1 MQIIILNRQKKL
13 PISKGAI
20 KTIVINTF
28 KFLLNADSRRLH
40 TDGRRLA
47 RRENLRASAG
57 QLTILYTD
65 NKTIQELNYRFA
77 GKDEPTDVLCFDLS
91 QEGRLI
97 ADIVISTEKAWENSR
112 LFNTSPRW
120 EANLYLVHGILHLLG
135 YRDRKRKDRICMQ
148 RKALWILRRLED
160 NKVS

>member
-1 MQIIILNRQKKL
+1 
-13 PISKGAI
+13 
-20 KTIVINTF
+20 
-28 KFLLNADSRRLH
+28 LH

-120 EANLYLVHGILHLLG
+120 EANLYLVHGILHLFG
-135 YRDRKRKDRICMQ
+135 FDDVKKKDRERMFACAI
-148 RKALWILRRLED
+148 KIL
-160 NKVS
+160 K